1 MSENASVGRDF
12 PVDMNWRFIYQSP
25 NWHVRF
31 HPPLTFGYYLCNL
44 RKRLFSSIAN
54 TDIISYTHCDKPHL
68 VVLPDQQFQCV
79 TSNEARKWE
88 HVVLTILGCTKK
100 ATGLS
105 ENLCLVWSNPTVIKS
120 RNMLWMGG
128 NVVYWIG
135 ISSL

>member
-54 TDIISYTHCDKPHL
+54 TDIISSLSGEKSSGSNANGP
-68 VVLPDQQFQCV
+68 
-79 TSNEARKWE
+79 TSSGACSS
-88 HVVLTILGCTKK
+88 GD
-100 ATGLS
+100 GQGS
-105 ENLCLVWSNPTVIKS
+105 GS
-120 RNMLWMGG
+120 GG
-128 NVVYWIG
+128 MH
-135 ISSL
+135 SSGVKRESGERAGSDVRQGAI